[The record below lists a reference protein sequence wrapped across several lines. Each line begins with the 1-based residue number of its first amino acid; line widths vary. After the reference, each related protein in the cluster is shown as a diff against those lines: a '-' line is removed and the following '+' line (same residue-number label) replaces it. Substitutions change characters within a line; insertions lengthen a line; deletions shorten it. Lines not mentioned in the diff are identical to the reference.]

1 MSSLE
6 LFHLLRPWMLLLLL
20 PAWGFVWWLLRQQ
33 NDVLRWKSLVNPLLL
48 KHLLVKPNTKAS
60 KIQASHFS
68 ASWHLGIVWT
78 LIIIALSGPSWKL
91 KPAAFS
97 QDEAQIV
104 LVLKVTQSM
113 ETKDVMPSRLKRTVL
128 KMKDLMEERVDAKMA
143 LVAYSGSAH
152 LVLPMTKDHNILNT
166 FAQALDP
173 KIMPTQGDDINAA
186 LRLASKQFESKGG
199 TIVVFTDS
207 VNVGELKSDLV
218 HDPKV
223 ILFAMASA
231 ELADVKSFEKASS
244 LLGGTYVQMSVDNQD
259 IVRASASINTAFAQA
274 DAEDNTHYEDGGYWL
289 LPLII
294 LFMALW
300 LRRGF
305 IAEAWR
311 VS

>member
-6 LFHLLRPWMLLLLL
+6 LFHLLRPWILLLLL

-33 NDVLRWKSLVNPLLL
+33 NDLLRWKSVVNPLLL
-48 KHLLVKPNTKAS
+48 KHLLVEPNAKAS
-60 KIQASHFS
+60 KVQTSRILAP
-68 ASWHLGIVWT
+68 WHLGIVWT

-91 KPAAFS
+91 KPVPFS

-104 LVLKVTQSM
+104 FVLKVTESM
-113 ETKDVMPSRLKRTVL
+113 ETKDIMPSRLKRTVL
-128 KMKDLMEERVDAKMA
+128 KMKDLMAERVDAKMA

-173 KIMPTQGDDINAA
+173 KIMPIQGDDIMEA
-186 LRLASKQFESKGG
+186 LKLASEQFESKGG

-207 VNVGELKSDLV
+207 VNVGALKADLT
-218 HDPKV
+218 HNPKV
-223 ILFAMASA
+223 IFFAMASS
-231 ELADVKSFEKASS
+231 ELVNVKSFKKAAS
-244 LLGGTYVQMSVDNQD
+244 LLDGSYVQMTADNRDVVQAAD
-259 IVRASASINTAFAQA
+259 LIATAFTQA
-274 DAEDNTHYEDGGYWL
+274 GAEDNTRYEDGGYWL
-289 LPLII
+289 LPFIVL
-294 LFMALW
+294 LMALW

>member
-6 LFHLLRPWMLLLLL
+6 LFHLLRPWMLVLLF

-48 KHLLVKPNTKAS
+48 KHLLVESNTKAS
-60 KIQASHFS
+60 KVQTSKILAP
-68 ASWHLGIVWT
+68 WHLGIVWT
-78 LIIIALSGPSWKL
+78 LIIIALAGPSWKL
-91 KPAAFS
+91 KPAPFS

-104 LVLKVTQSM
+104 FVLKVTESM
-113 ETKDVMPSRLKRTVL
+113 ETKDIMPSRLKRTVL
-128 KMKDLMEERVDAKMA
+128 KMKDLMAERVDAKMA

-173 KIMPTQGDDINAA
+173 KIMPIQGDNLKDTLTLAA
-186 LRLASKQFESKGG
+186 EQFESNGG

-207 VNVGELKSDLV
+207 VNVGELKVDLA
-218 HDPKV
+218 HNPKV
-223 ILFAMASA
+223 IFFAMASS
-231 ELADVKSFEKASS
+231 ELVDVKSFEKAASVLDGS
-244 LLGGTYVQMSVDNQD
+244 YVQMSADNQD
-259 IVRASASINTAFAQA
+259 VVQTVALIDTAFTQA
-274 DAEDNTHYEDGGYWL
+274 DAEDNTRYEDGGYWL

-294 LFMALW
+294 LLMALW

>member
-33 NDVLRWKSLVNPLLL
+33 NDLLRWKRLVNPLIL
-48 KHLLVKPNTKAS
+48 KHLLVESNAKAS
-60 KIQASHFS
+60 KIQEPC
-68 ASWHLGIVWT
+68 HLGIVWT
-78 LIIIALSGPSWKL
+78 LIIFALSGPSWKL
-91 KPAAFS
+91 KPAPFT

-104 LVLKVTQSM
+104 FVLKVTQSM
-113 ETKDVMPSRLKRTVL
+113 ETKDIMPSRLKRTVL
-128 KMKDLMEERVDAKMA
+128 KMKDIMAERKDAKMA

-173 KIMPTQGDDINAA
+173 KIMPMQGDDLKKA
-186 LRLASKQFESKGG
+186 LHLASEQFESKGG

-207 VNVGELKSDLV
+207 VNVGELNADLA
-218 HDPKV
+218 HNPKV
-223 ILFAMASA
+223 ILFAMASS
-231 ELADVKSFEKASS
+231 ELLDVKSFEKGAST
-244 LLGGTYVQMSVDNQD
+244 LGGAYVQMHADNQD
-259 IVRASASINTAFAQA
+259 VAQTVTLIDTAFAQA
-274 DAEDNTHYEDGGYWL
+274 GTEENTRYEDGGYWL
-289 LPLII
+289 LPMI
-294 LFMALW
+294 LFLMVLW

>member
-1 MSSLE
+1 MSSFE

-60 KIQASHFS
+60 KIQAP
-68 ASWHLGIVWT
+68 WHLGIVWT
-78 LIIIALSGPSWKL
+78 LIIIALAGPSWKL
-91 KPAAFS
+91 KPAPFS

-128 KMKDLMEERVDAKMA
+128 KMKDLMDERVDTKMA

-186 LRLASKQFESKGG
+186 LKLASKQFESKGG

-207 VNVGELKSDLV
+207 VNVGELKSDLA

-223 ILFAMASA
+223 ILFAMAST
-231 ELADVKSFEKASS
+231 ELSDVKSFEKASS
-244 LLGGTYVQMSVDNQD
+244 LLGGTYVQMRADNQD
-259 IVRASASINTAFAQA
+259 IVKASASIDTAFAKA
-274 DAEDNTHYEDGGYWL
+274 DAEDNTRYEDGGYWL

-294 LFMALW
+294 LLMALW

>member
-1 MSSLE
+1 MNSLE
-6 LFHLLRPWMLLLLL
+6 LFHLLRPWMLILLV

-33 NDVLRWKSLVNPLLL
+33 NDVQRWKMLVNPALL
-48 KHLLVKPNTKAS
+48 KHLLVESNAKAS
-60 KIQASHFS
+60 KIS
-68 ASWHLGIVWT
+68 APWHLGIVWT
-78 LIIIALSGPSWKL
+78 LIIIALSGPSWTL
-91 KPAAFS
+91 KPAPFS

-104 LVLKVTQSM
+104 FVLKVTESM
-113 ETKDVMPSRLKRTVL
+113 EEKDLLPSRLKRTVM
-128 KMKDLMEERVDAKMA
+128 KMKDLMAEREDAKMA

-173 KIMPTQGDDINAA
+173 KIMPKEGDDLNVA
-186 LRLASKQFESKGG
+186 LDLASKQFESQGG

-207 VNVGELKSDLV
+207 VSTDGLKNDLI

-223 ILFAMASA
+223 ILYAMASS
-231 ELADVKSFEKASS
+231 ELVNAKSFEKASS
-244 LLGGTYVQMSVDNQD
+244 VLEGAYVQMRADNEDVKQ
-259 IVRASASINTAFAQA
+259 VSALMDTAFTKAVSA
-274 DAEDNTHYEDGGYWL
+274 DNSRYEDGGYWL
-289 LPLII
+289 LPLIV
-294 LFMALW
+294 LLMALW

>member
-1 MSSLE
+1 MDSLE
-6 LFHLLRPWMLLLLL
+6 LFHLLRPWMLLLLV

-33 NDVLRWKSLVNPLLL
+33 NDVQRWKTLVNPALL
-48 KHLLVKPNTKAS
+48 KHLLVESNTKAS
-60 KIQASHFS
+60 KVS
-68 ASWHLGIVWT
+68 APWHLGIVWT
-78 LIIIALSGPSWKL
+78 LIIIALSGPSWTL
-91 KPAAFS
+91 KPAPFS

-104 LVLKVTQSM
+104 FVLKVTESM
-113 ETKDVMPSRLKRTVL
+113 EEKDLLPSRLKRTVM
-128 KMKDLMEERVDAKMA
+128 KMKDLMAEREDAKMA

-173 KIMPTQGDDINAA
+173 KIMPKEGDDLNVA
-186 LRLASKQFESKGG
+186 LDLASKQFESQGG

-207 VNVGELKSDLV
+207 VSTDGLKNDLI

-223 ILFAMASA
+223 ILYAMASS
-231 ELADVKSFEKASS
+231 ELVNAKSFEKASS
-244 LLGGTYVQMSVDNQD
+244 VLEGAYVQMRADNEDVKQ
-259 IVRASASINTAFAQA
+259 VSALMDTAFTKAVSA
-274 DAEDNTHYEDGGYWL
+274 DNSRYEDGGYWL
-289 LPLII
+289 LPLIV
-294 LFMALW
+294 LLMALW